1 MPERMHRLSFAVL
14 TCAFGFLGCA
24 MIMVRGPSVA
34 LLSVAMKCAD
44 RA

>member
-1 MPERMHRLSFAVL
+1 MLERVLRLSFALL
-14 TCAFGFLGCA
+14 TCAFGFLGCT
-24 MIMVRGPSVA
+24 MIMVRGPSAA